1 MPSTGRRQTR
11 PRPCF
16 SPGGHGENA
25 CLLRRC
31 SPRSWSQPAPSVT
44 MIPVVWPGWEIPWGS
59 DLVVGAVE
67 PSPSPGRSPAGQLG
81 PPASGGGG
89 SLLPLLHVP
98 SVGVIACQP
107 GEAAIPPRAVPS
119 GARRSRKAGG
129 QGGGHPLLLAVSAPL
144 QAPSFADPGKAWS
157 RAWAVPL
164 PSSLV
169 QMMESAGQEA
179 GLRALLRRQLFCLL
193 SLDKADS

>member
-44 MIPVVWPGWEIPWGS
+44 MIPMVWPGWEIPWGS

-144 QAPSFADPGKAWS
+144 HQSLSRELRASALCPGLEAQFPARRREERGCGPVTGKD
-157 RAWAVPL
+157 RAARHPGLL
-164 PSSLV
+164 PSGC
-169 QMMESAGQEA
+169 A
-179 GLRALLRRQLFCLL
+179 
-193 SLDKADS
+193 

>member
-1 MPSTGRRQTR
+1 M
-11 PRPCF
+11 
-16 SPGGHGENA
+16 
-25 CLLRRC
+25 
-31 SPRSWSQPAPSVT
+31 
-44 MIPVVWPGWEIPWGS
+44 
-59 DLVVGAVE
+59 
-67 PSPSPGRSPAGQLG
+67 
-81 PPASGGGG
+81 
-89 SLLPLLHVP
+89 
-98 SVGVIACQP
+98 
-107 GEAAIPPRAVPS
+107 
-119 GARRSRKAGG
+119 
-129 QGGGHPLLLAVSAPL
+129 LLAVSAPL